1 MNKIHS
7 SILAVVLSIFLIHAA
22 DPPFESTSTLLQFFP
37 LKNSTPA
44 QNKTVSNQ
52 DQVKNLFIT
61 LQNIQKEHETSN
73 ETNRRV
79 YNTVQDFL
87 TQSDKNIHEITLEN
101 DFVRPLL
108 TQYQREI
115 HEEPSY
121 EAVQNSGRISKEDY
135 VDSFKIL
142 SKEEIDALIH
152 GYDKYQNNHAQF
164 VDQTGN
170 GVVNGEYGDANV
182 DLTSPNHQESVAY
195 SNGNNAESPQKENN
209 KPVGDLHPPP
219 SNGQGYSSLSLDS
232 TQGDNNAYSNDNYQ
246 QEGGSLRPPPINGK
260 EYVSLNKN
268 SDVNDQKRYNGIEQV
283 GGIDGLPLE
292 GDVKRSDKS
301 TENIKEI
308 SVENTIKDTAIRR
321 DDSSGESNEN
331 EHIGEILPPDFKIK
345 TSKNDEYKPSS
356 IRRSLYPLFQHQTRK
371 SYNYDEG
378 FQPRN
383 PVAFPLDKY
392 RSEYDPTTAIS
403 AEGFDP
409 STFPVQ
415 TVFPGQDQAYQRA
428 RFNEISPY
436 RYPRRLRPF
445 ETTPS
450 GFQPVRSEVPRREPY
465 FDPSARYQ
473 TWSGSSRRPR
483 VIFPSDLVQFREP
496 VNQGVSEET
505 PEWLLGDGNLQDL
518 EGGEDRDRG
527 DSGKCARGATCEF
540 FLSCWIS
547 GGLVDTP
554 CGGLLRGCCFR
565 GVSKAGLLALG
576 QSVGTIEAPPD
587 GPRSREVALFD
598 DFRCGIPA
606 KQQAQ
611 RRIVGGDEAGFGTF
625 PWQAYIRIGSSRCGG
640 SLISRRHVVTAGHC
654 VARATPRQVHVT
666 LGDYV
671 INSAVEPL
679 PAYTFGVSSIQVHPF
694 FKFTPQAD
702 RFDVAVL
709 RLDRAALN
717 LPHVTPI
724 CLPAKGES
732 FLGDVGHAAGWGA
745 LSPGSRLR
753 PQTLQTVRV
762 PVIENR
768 QCERW
773 HRSKGIQVTIYDEM
787 LCAGYK
793 NGGKDSCQGDSGG
806 PLMMQR
812 GARWYLIGIVS
823 AGYSCAQPGQ
833 PGIYHRV
840 AHTVDWINRA
850 VAA

>member
-152 GYDKYQNNHAQF
+152 GDDKYQNNHAQF

-195 SNGNNAESPQKENN
+195 SNGNNAESPQKENNVYNDANN

-331 EHIGEILPPDFKIK
+331 EHIGEILPPDFKVK

-527 DSGKCARGATCEF
+527 
-540 FLSCWIS
+540 
-547 GGLVDTP
+547 
-554 CGGLLRGCCFR
+554 
-565 GVSKAGLLALG
+565 
-576 QSVGTIEAPPD
+576 
-587 GPRSREVALFD
+587 
-598 DFRCGIPA
+598 CGIPA